1 MFQWVGDGGGLE
13 YTAKRKNTFKAVR
26 GIIDT
31 DVFRR
36 VLIYHRAGGG
46 DGMVGCRWRR
56 AIRGGHFFSV
66 QTAIEDVIS
75 DIDRAEPS
83 GKKFVTEMKNE
94 VRTSHFYND

>member
-1 MFQWVGDGGGLE
+1 MGWGRRRSRVHSEKKE
-13 YTAKRKNTFKAVR
+13 YVKAVR

-56 AIRGGHFFSV
+56 AIRGGHFLV

-83 GKKFVTEMKNE
+83 GKKIVTEMKNE
-94 VRTSHFYND
+94 VRTE